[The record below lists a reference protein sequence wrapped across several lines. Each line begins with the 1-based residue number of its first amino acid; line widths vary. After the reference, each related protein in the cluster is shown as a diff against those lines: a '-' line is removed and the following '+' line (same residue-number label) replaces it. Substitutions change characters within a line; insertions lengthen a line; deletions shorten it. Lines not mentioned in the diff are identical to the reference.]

1 MPRSQERS
9 LPRPKH
15 DLGKAATAKASGM
28 RKSAKSRGDHELRA
42 AKSYRPVVG
51 WREWVALPRLGIK
64 AVKVKVDT
72 GARTSALHAFNVR
85 PFKKD
90 GRDWVRFEIHPL
102 QRNDTVIKVCE
113 AEAVDYR
120 WVTNSGGGREKRFV
134 IVTELRLGT
143 QSWPIE
149 MTLTDRDQMGFRML
163 LGRTALERR
172 LTVDPARSYCFGKPR
187 AKKRTK
193 KKTPFKTRAPRALR
207 MADEEE

>member
-1 MPRSQERS
+1 M
-9 LPRPKH
+9 
-15 DLGKAATAKASGM
+15 
-28 RKSAKSRGDHELRA
+28 RA

-134 IVTELRLGT
+134 IVTLLRLGSE
-143 QSWPIE
+143 SWPIE

-187 AKKRTK
+187 AKKKTK
-193 KKTPFKTRAPRALR
+193 KKTPLKTRAPRALR